1 MISRRWFYSGL
12 EPVRKDPQDERR
24 DFDRSGGGYAQEE
37 ASFAQGKMLFD
48 QAILFQSGWAEEAK
62 LKS

>member
-48 QAILFQSGWAEEAK
+48 QAILFQSG
-62 LKS
+62 